1 MSKVNVTVVISSSLS
16 LLPETPMRGRKES
29 KKVGY
34 FTTHRL
40 SYSDRQQEL
49 ETRRYITRWR
59 LKPSDEAAYLRGEL
73 TSPKKPITFYI
84 DPATP

>member
-1 MSKVNVTVVISSSLS
+1 MSKVNVTVVVSSSLR

-49 ETRRYITRWR
+49 ETAATSHVGVWNHQT
-59 LKPSDEAAYLRGEL
+59 KPLIYAAN
-73 TSPKKPITFYI
+73 
-84 DPATP
+84 